1 MGYGTE
7 QWTEYSIGMVVFLL
21 RFFARWKVVGMR
33 GLSWDDSF
41 IFIAMILWTVD
52 SVTVQIINDN
62 GSIVG
67 LNEETAALLSDE
79 EAARIK
85 LGSQALFVAW
95 ISYVTLIWSLKA
107 SLLVFYSRLTL
118 GLWQQ
123 KFIKIM
129 AVVCVV
135 AYVAVVL
142 VLFLHCTPIERNW
155 QAKPY
160 PGDKC
165 AITVANYLVVAS
177 FNVITD
183 AGILAIPLPLVWK
196 VQIPLARKIVIGI
209 LLSSGVFVITAALL
223 RCVLSLISVANIG
236 NSTIWGIRETFVS
249 LIAISAPAIKP
260 LFNRNRLNGRTGDKN
275 TGQSGPYRRFNDS
288 KSVGVATI
296 GSKGASLRMQQSND
310 LEASNSI
317 KNCASNSDAE
327 MDVLSTSESNEC
339 IVRNNEMALEVQVT
353 TVVSLSDDRSSTLTK
368 TLEEL
373 RNKNEDAKQTSNPFR
388 SGTAFVDDERS
399 QRGNITQISVGHTQT
414 RGKTGN

>member
-1 MGYGTE
+1 MACGNK
-7 QWTEYSIGMVVFLL
+7 SLL
-21 RFFARWKVVGMR
+21 R
-33 GLSWDDSF
+33 SWRSC
-41 IFIAMILWTVD
+41 ASWHM
-52 SVTVQIINDN
+52 
-62 GSIVG
+62 
-67 LNEETAALLSDE
+67 
-79 EAARIK
+79 
-85 LGSQALFVAW
+85 
-95 ISYVTLIWSLKA
+95 
-107 SLLVFYSRLTL
+107 SLLFWSSSSTAPPLKGIGKLNHILEVSYLPSITRLRIYRAT
-118 GLWQQ
+118 
-123 KFIKIM
+123 
-129 AVVCVV
+129 
-135 AYVAVVL
+135 
-142 VLFLHCTPIERNW
+142 
-155 QAKPY
+155 
-160 PGDKC
+160 DKC

-177 FNVITD
+177 FNVMYVFPQLVPVDVETLTLPLSTD